1 MTLDEDIKACIDVLN
16 RGGTILYP
24 TDTIWGIGCDASNPE
39 AVKKVYDIKQR
50 DDSKALI
57 VLIDHADHLDHYVVD
72 VPSMARELI
81 DVAVKP
87 LTIIFEGA
95 FNVARNLLGENDS
108 LGIRIPQETFSHKLC
123 AAFGKPIVSTSAN
136 VSGLNSPQSFNDI
149 DDVIK
154 QKVDYV
160 VKYRQDDTQ
169 AHKASNIILLRS
181 DSTIKIIR

>member
-1 MTLDEDIKACIDVLN
+1 MTIDEDIKACIDVLN

-136 VSGLNSPQSFNDI
+136 VSGLNSPLTFDDI

-154 QKVDYV
+154 QKVNYV